1 MKDFLI
7 AQLAVLLIFAVVIAI
22 LLRWRWLRIHGGW
35 LSAFLLAFMTYFVVL
50 SHGNAWLAF
59 MPAASELGWNWGG
72 KFASVLYWVLLLG
85 LLLRLKPG
93 FQPADAGITLRQR
106 PGSLRPVLWAMA
118 GFIILQVV
126 LTLLFPNTG
135 KVDAETLLFQALMP
149 GLDEEPLFRGLL
161 LYIASLALVGR
172 VYHLL
177 GARLNTAGLLLVM
190 LFGLVHGIVYQGG
203 EWRVSLLSI
212 ALTGFYGLVLLW
224 MRERSGSLLM
234 PIITHN
240 AVNLTAF
247 LV

>member
-126 LTLLFPNTG
+126 LTLLF
-135 KVDAETLLFQALMP
+135 QALMP
-149 GLDEEPLFRGLL
+149 GLDEEPLFR
-161 LYIASLALVGR
+161 
-172 VYHLL
+172 
-177 GARLNTAGLLLVM
+177 GLLLVM